1 MATAAPP
8 FDSAPRDDVAVQEAL
23 RRTWTVPKGIWGH
36 LIAVQNGTVGT
47 RVIVLALIFLV
58 LGGINA
64 LLMRTQLAVPNND
77 FIDAQTY
84 NELFTMHGSTMMF
97 LFSVPFLEGIIMI
110 VLPSMIGAR
119 EFPFPRLNAFTS
131 WTLLFGGAFF
141 YVSFFLGFAPD
152 AGWFAYVPL
161 SGPEFSPGFGMD
173 VWLLGLSVAEIG
185 AIAAVV
191 EILAAIFI
199 TRAPGMALNQTPI
212 FIWSVL
218 ATVLMML
225 FGFTPLLVGSLLL
238 ELDRKIGTDFFNA
251 TAGGDPVLWQHL
263 FWIFGHPDVYIQFL
277 PAIGMATMIL
287 QAFARR
293 PIVATN
299 LVIVAIVVTG
309 LLSLGLWAHHMFTV
323 GLPQVAAMF
332 FTAASMTIAI
342 PSGIQIFALIATL
355 WMAKRLEWRTPLLFV
370 VGFIV
375 IFVIGGLTG
384 PMLAAVPF
392 NWQVHDSYFV
402 VAHFH
407 YVLIGGAVFPMFA
420 AMYYWIPKFYNVVLD
435 EGLGRWNFWLMF
447 VGFNIAF
454 FPMHIAGIL
463 GMPRRVYTYAS
474 TSGLAPYNL
483 VSTIGAFLLATGILV
498 FFINLFTSWRRQERP
513 ESDNPWGAD
522 TLEWYGPTPAPAY
535 NFWQIPI
542 VHGRHPLWQQ
552 ERFDVGDPRTVEVV
566 RTLAR
571 WPTDWRASLITS
583 PLHAEPREIY
593 RVAGPSIWPLVTA
606 AGLFAAF
613 GALTYD
619 YTWIAAAGVVVT
631 VIGVVAWN
639 WPGGP
644 RRRRSATTSWRS
656 PASRSTPGC
665 TPPAGGGWG
674 CRSWSSSWRWRR

>member
-1 MATAAPP
+1 
-8 FDSAPRDDVAVQEAL
+8 
-23 RRTWTVPKGIWGH
+23 
-36 LIAVQNGTVGT
+36 
-47 RVIVLALIFLV
+47 
-58 LGGINA
+58 
-64 LLMRTQLAVPNND
+64 
-77 FIDAQTY
+77 
-84 NELFTMHGSTMMF
+84 
-97 LFSVPFLEGIIMI
+97 
-110 VLPSMIGAR
+110 
-119 EFPFPRLNAFTS
+119 
-131 WTLLFGGAFF
+131 
-141 YVSFFLGFAPD
+141 
-152 AGWFAYVPL
+152 
-161 SGPEFSPGFGMD
+161 
-173 VWLLGLSVAEIG
+173 
-185 AIAAVV
+185 
-191 EILAAIFI
+191 
-199 TRAPGMALNQTPI
+199 
-212 FIWSVL
+212 
-218 ATVLMML
+218 
-225 FGFTPLLVGSLLL
+225 
-238 ELDRKIGTDFFNA
+238 
-251 TAGGDPVLWQHL
+251 
-263 FWIFGHPDVYIQFL
+263 
-277 PAIGMATMIL
+277 
-287 QAFARR
+287 
-293 PIVATN
+293 
-299 LVIVAIVVTG
+299 
-309 LLSLGLWAHHMFTV
+309 
-323 GLPQVAAMF
+323 
-332 FTAASMTIAI
+332 
-342 PSGIQIFALIATL
+342 
-355 WMAKRLEWRTPLLFV
+355 MAKRLEWRTPLLFV

-420 AMYYWIPKFYNVVLD
+420 AMYYWIPKFYNFVLD

-498 FFINLFTSWRRQERP
+498 FFFNLFTSWRRQERP

-639 WPGGP
+639 WPGRAKAEAERYDELEIAGIP
-644 RRRRSATTSWRS
+644 IYAGLHTAGRWGMGLSILVIIVALATLIFTYFFLRLNNPIWPPPGIPLPAMLLPGLAAVLVVASGAPLSWAEDRIRRDDVRGLALGLAGTFLLGLVALAMMVVDFRRFDFTPATNAYGSLVFVIGTITGVIVVAGLGMMALTLFHAWQGGLSARRHLWVSNTALYWRFVIVAWLAIFATLYLS
-656 PASRSTPGC
+656 PYVL
-665 TPPAGGGWG
+665 
-674 CRSWSSSWRWRR
+674 